1 MAKVTRRD
9 VKAGSTA
16 LVIGQV
22 VQVAIAFGTNIV
34 LVRYIAPE
42 GFGRFAIT
50 LATASLIL
58 SLVSIRVNS
67 LIIRVPDGDLTLSL
81 EERYFSYLTIETLV
95 ALVIGLAW
103 VGLAGNPGALEL
115 SLVVFICLQHWI
127 NQNKSFFSNVGCP
140 MSVSVLSKPDV
151 RYSPTWRQCSSHWPA
166 RELPLCISAKR
177 C

>member
-1 MAKVTRRD
+1 VAKVTRRD
-9 VKAGSTA
+9 VKAGATA

-34 LVRYIAPE
+34 LVSYIAPE

-103 VGLAGNPGALEL
+103 VGLAGSPGALEL
-115 SLVVFICLQHWI
+115 SLVVFIDLPPRLVPAVSLDCL
-127 NQNKSFFSNVGCP
+127 
-140 MSVSVLSKPDV
+140 
-151 RYSPTWRQCSSHWPA
+151 SSG
-166 RELPLCISAKR
+166 E
-177 C
+177 